1 MFAKILR
8 EINVWV
14 CRVLILLSVLD
25 FCIKLMGGQTM
36 DKRFYSYVI
45 FVIVSFIMFA
55 FIAGIS
61 VDAAY
66 AGNNLKSQIHSG
78 PVVSG
83 SKPNNTNIPP
93 FRSGQ
98 VVIAGAPETIPD
110 SYSVIKHLPNANLT
124 VVKVEPGKE
133 RGHIQSLAAKG
144 FRANFNLLA
153 KASDDPLS
161 SFQWHFPL
169 VQSDQAWNLSNG
181 GGVIVAVLDTGLK
194 TGGVDGI
201 GCVVNGIDVVNSDVY
216 PVDGDGHG
224 THVSGTIAQ
233 STNNAIGVA
242 GLSHGACI
250 MPVKVLDDDGSG
262 SFADITEGIYY
273 AVNNGARVINMSL
286 GTNARYDITN
296 DQIMDLALNHAYTSG
311 VTVVCA
317 SGNDGSRKNV
327 SYPAIYPTTI
337 AVGAVDLQSKVT
349 RNSNK
354 GDNLDLVALGGD
366 NSKALN
372 GDGFTDGVLQ
382 ETYIN
387 GAWGYWFYSGTSMA
401 SPHVAAVAAM
411 LYADVTKNHTPDSIL
426 QALTSTALDLNE
438 SGFDKTSGYGL
449 VQAYDALVY
458 DGSSDCIDVDGD
470 GVCVEDGDCNDNDY
484 SVYSGSIELCDG
496 IDNNCDGYIDEG
508 CSTDGCT
515 DNDGDGVCV
524 EDGDCD
530 DNNATVYPGHQDT
543 KGRWGRDGVDNNC
556 NGIIDG

>member
-1 MFAKILR
+1 
-8 EINVWV
+8 
-14 CRVLILLSVLD
+14 
-25 FCIKLMGGQTM
+25 M
-36 DKRFYSYVI
+36 DKRFYSYII
-45 FVIVSFIMFA
+45 FVFVSFIMFT

-110 SYSVIKHLPNANLT
+110 SYSVIKYLPNANLT

-144 FRANFNLLA
+144 FRANLNLLA

-161 SFQWHFPL
+161 GFQWHFPL
-169 VQSDQAWNLSNG
+169 VQSSQAWNLGNG

-201 GCVVNGIDVVNSDVY
+201 GYVVNGIDVVNSDVY

-224 THVSGTIAQ
+224 THVSGTIAK
-233 STNNAIGVA
+233 STNNAIGIA
-242 GLSHGACI
+242 GLAHGACI

-337 AVGAVDLQSKVT
+337 AVGAVDLHSKVT
-349 RNSNK
+349 RYSNK

-426 QALTSTALDLNE
+426 QTLTSTALDLNE
-438 SGFDKTSGYGL
+438 SGFDNTSGYGL

-458 DGSSDCIDVDGD
+458 DGGSDSIDVDGD
-470 GVCVEDGDCNDNDY
+470 GVCVEDDDGNDNDY
-484 SVYSGSIELCDG
+484 SVYPGAIERCDG